1 MTAGPHNSS
10 NSFIPAPPISAS
22 DVFVSPQ
29 ILSHQTK
36 VQQYQI
42 PVVPVQIMESRSDTR
57 QTIDDLVKCLY

>member
-22 DVFVSPQ
+22 DVSSQ
-29 ILSHQTK
+29 ILSPQTK
-36 VQQYQI
+36 IKQYQI
-42 PVVPVQIMESRSDTR
+42 LVVPAQPVESTSDTR